1 MSVQTSQRP
10 ALIFIFFTVLI
21 DMIGIGLIVPIMPD
35 LIASMTGQSVAES
48 AVTGGYL
55 ITAYAATQFL
65 FAPVLGEL
73 SDRFGRRPI
82 LLLSLFGLGL
92 DYVIHAFSPTIA
104 WLFLG
109 RIIAGL
115 FGASHTTAF
124 AYVADISTKENK
136 AKHFGLI
143 GAAFGLGF
151 VIGPAVGG
159 IIGEYFGV
167 KAPFFVAAGFSLL
180 NFIFGYFFV
189 GESLPKE
196 KRRQINFS
204 KMIPFTWIVHL
215 RKYKAVIWFIAAF
228 GFVQLASLVMPNVW
242 SYYTIERYG
251 WDMKSVGISLM
262 VVGALVSFVQ
272 AFFTGLLVRLL
283 GDRKV
288 IFIGFMLW
296 TAGMVAIGYAHSPIF
311 LYMAIIPYVF
321 GGVAGPTIQS
331 LVSNHVSDKEQGNLQ
346 GVMTSLGS
354 LSAIFAPMIYP
365 NLFYYF
371 TEGDAPVYTP
381 GAPFLLGASILVLA
395 TITVIYALSRL
406 NQPLKNEN
414 VIDEELEFNE

>member
-1 MSVQTSQRP
+1 MSAENSQRS
-10 ALIFIFFTVLI
+10 ALIFIFLTVLI
-21 DMIGIGLIVPIMPD
+21 DMIGIGLIIPIMPD
-35 LIASMTGQSVAES
+35 LIQSMTDQTVAET

-55 ITAYAATQFL
+55 TMAYAATQFI

-92 DYVIHAFSPTIA
+92 DYLIHAFSPTIT
-104 WLFLG
+104 WLFVG

-136 AKHFGLI
+136 AKHFGMI

-151 VIGPAVGG
+151 VIGPGIGG
-159 IIGEYFGV
+159 IIGDYFGV

-180 NFIFGYFFV
+180 NFLFGYFFV
-189 GESLPKE
+189 GESLSKE
-196 KRRQINFS
+196 KRRAIDFT
-204 KMIPFTWIVHL
+204 KMLPFTWIIHL

-242 SYYTIERYG
+242 TYYTKERFG
-251 WDMKSVGISLM
+251 WDMTWVGISLV
-262 VVGALVSFVQ
+262 VVGLLVSFVQ
-272 AFFTGLLVRLL
+272 GFFTGRLVKLL

-288 IFIGFMLW
+288 IFIGFVLW
-296 TAGMVAIGYAHSPIF
+296 TIGMLAIGYAYSPVL
-311 LYMAIIPYVF
+311 LYLATIPYVF

-354 LSAIFAPMIYP
+354 LSAIFAPILYP
-365 NLFYYF
+365 ELFYYF
-371 TEGDAPVYTP
+371 TEGKSPVYMP
-381 GAPFLLGASILVLA
+381 GAPFILGAGILVLA
-395 TITVIYALSRL
+395 TLTVVYALSRL
-406 NQPLKNEN
+406 QRKENETI
-414 VIDEELEFNE
+414 IDEELEPSE